1 MAATLIT
8 MSAGTGTGTGQD
20 EMFYTLLKPMLSEG
34 FPAEE
39 SALFGFDTKNL
50 LMERSGQSEYA
61 HQVNAVCQCGDVLP
75 GVGYSLSQ
83 NGRGWLAC
91 CKALR
96 LFVLL

>member
-50 LMERSGQSEYA
+50 LTERSGQSEYA
-61 HQVNAVCQCGDVLP
+61 HQVMQ
-75 GVGYSLSQ
+75 
-83 NGRGWLAC
+83 
-91 CKALR
+91 
-96 LFVLL
+96 FVSVEMFSPV